1 MSIQEKKYRGILVIH
16 TIVFISVLL
25 LSGCDKEQDDPVL
38 PQVTTAEVVDIT
50 DNSALAGGSV
60 TNNGTFSV
68 TERGVCWNSEGNPTL
83 GDTKLASG
91 DGASDFS
98 VTIENLL
105 PETQYFVRAYA
116 TCEMD
121 TVFGSIKSF
130 TTLPV
135 PLPVVSISDAEDI
148 TENSAVINAEVVYE
162 NDDFEI
168 REHGICPK
176 INSEYLSF
184 NDLKKPAGQGTGE
197 FTVTLDNLS
206 PEREYEYR
214 AYAITQSDT
223 FYSDYI
229 SFTTLAKAFSGIDFN
244 PNVSYGE
251 ITDVEGNTYKTVEI
265 GTQVWMA
272 QNLNTT
278 QYNDG
283 SAIPLITGE
292 GEWESTTTG
301 AYCNYNNNE
310 ANASM
315 YGKLYNAYTVET
327 GKLCPA
333 GWHVPSRDEWEALIV
348 FLGGESVAGGK
359 MKEQGTEH
367 WSESGSDITNES
379 GFTALP
385 GGLRNS
391 NGAFNAINIGGYWRA
406 ATASE
411 SQEGFMVTFWTGS
424 WNAGF
429 RIGEDPKNTG
439 LSVRCIKD

>member
-1 MSIQEKKYRGILVIH
+1 MKKHLILYFV
-16 TIVFISVLL
+16 TITLGLIFL
-25 LSGCDKEQDDPVL
+25 LSACDKEQDDPVL
-38 PQVTTAEVVDIT
+38 PQVTTAEVIDIT
-50 DNSALAGGSV
+50 DNSAFAGGSV
-60 TNNGTFSV
+60 ANSGTLAV
-68 TERGVCWNSEGNPTL
+68 TQRGVCCNTEENPTL
-83 GDTKLASG
+83 ADTKLASG
-91 DGASDFS
+91 NGEGDFS

-105 PETQYFVRAYA
+105 PETEYFVRAYA

-121 TVFGSIKSF
+121 TVFGSTKSF

-135 PLPVVSISDAEDI
+135 PLPVVSISDTEDI
-148 TENSAVINAEVVYE
+148 TETSAIINAEVVNE

-206 PEREYEYR
+206 PESEYEYR
-214 AYAITQSDT
+214 AYAITQNDT
-223 FYSDYI
+223 FYSNFI
-229 SFTTLAKAFSGIDFN
+229 SFTTLAKAYSEIEFN
-244 PNVSYGE
+244 PEVAYGE
-251 ITDVEGNTYKTVEI
+251 ITDVEGNTYQTVEI

-292 GEWESTTTG
+292 SEWESTTTG
-301 AYCNYNNNE
+301 AYCNYNNDE
-310 ANASM
+310 ATGSM
-315 YGKLYNAYTVET
+315 YGKLYNGYTVET
-327 GKLCPA
+327 GKLCPV
-333 GWHVPSRDEWEALIV
+333 GWHVPESDEWETLIA
-348 FLGGESVAGGK
+348 FLGGEMVAGGK
-359 MKEQGTEH
+359 LKEQGTTH
-367 WSESGSDITNES
+367 WSESGDDITNES

-385 GGLRNS
+385 GGIRTY
-391 NGAFNAINIGGYWRA
+391 NGAYNAINIGGYWRA
-406 ATASE
+406 ASASE
-411 SQEGFMVTFWTGS
+411 TQEGFMVTFWAGS

-429 RIGEDPKNTG
+429 NIGEDPKNAG